1 MDRSEGQTLCTV
13 RLMSRASRG
22 ALSASGPA
30 LDLTREQ
37 VIAFRRRTGALDE
50 RLRPGPASLG
60 RAAWAGLQD
69 SVPRSALHS
78 LHARVEGTAPDA
90 WEDPSLVQVW
100 GLRYTAYVVPA
111 GDHAP
116 FTLGRLPDDGRT
128 RRRAED
134 LAARLHA
141 YLQGRRLDAREA
153 GHGLGIHPNALR
165 YAALTGT
172 VVIRWDGSRQP
183 TVWTVPRPEV
193 EPLAARTE
201 LARRYLRTLGPATPG
216 SFATWAGVS
225 ARAARAAFDALG
237 PSLVTVRTPIGEAF
251 VLASDEPM
259 FRAPPGP
266 PASARLLPSGDPF
279 YLLQGTDRE
288 LLVPDPA
295 HRSALWT
302 PRVWPG
308 ALLVGGDVA
317 GTWRRSGADVTVQPW
332 RRFSREERDAVEVEA
347 AGLPLAEVHGAVSVR
362 WEID

>member
-1 MDRSEGQTLCTV
+1 
-13 RLMSRASRG
+13 MSRTA
-22 ALSASGPA
+22 
-30 LDLTREQ
+30 DVTREQ
-37 VIAFRRRTGALDE
+37 VLALRRRTGALDE
-50 RLRPGPASLG
+50 RLPPGPASLG

-128 RRRAED
+128 RRVAED
-134 LAARLHA
+134 LAARLDA
-141 YLQGRRLDAREA
+141 YLEGRRLGAREA
-153 GHGLGIHPNALR
+153 GDGLGVHHNALR

-172 VVIRWDGSRQP
+172 VLIRWEGARQP
-183 TVWTVPRPEV
+183 TVWTVPRPEI

-201 LARRYLRTLGPATPG
+201 LARRYLRTFGPGTPA
-216 SFATWAGVS
+216 SFATWAGVKP
-225 ARAARAAFDALG
+225 RAALAAFDALG
-237 PSLVTVRTPIGEAF
+237 ESLVTVRTPIGEAF
-251 VLASDEPM
+251 VLASDESM
-259 FRAPPGP
+259 LRAPAGP

-279 YLLQGTDRE
+279 YLLQGPERE
-288 LLVPDPA
+288 LLVPDSR
-295 HRSALWT
+295 HRAALWT

-317 GTWRRSGADVTVQPW
+317 GTWRRSGAVVTVRPW
-332 RRFSREERDAVEVEA
+332 RRLSREERDAVEMESA
-347 AGLPLAEVHGAVSVR
+347 TLPLPEVDGAVAVR
-362 WEID
+362 WEVD